1 MDNQLVE
8 SNAEILHK
16 SCKLVDDEK
25 FINDG
30 AQIKPIATLLI
41 QKLYEH
47 RALGISACQIGIDL
61 SMFAIDVNN
70 NLKICINPQIVAAM
84 AEMELGPEG
93 CLSFPGIVLKVS
105 RPAGVVVRYNDIDGK
120 EITEEL
126 NGLEARAWLH
136 EFDHTQGI
144 CFTDR
149 VSKLKL
155 SMATK
160 KYKKL
165 LKKFSK

>member
-8 SNAEILHK
+8 STAEILHRA
-16 SCKLVDDEK
+16 CAPVDDDK
-25 FINDG
+25 FLNDG
-30 AQIKPIATLLI
+30 AQIKPIAQLLV
-41 QKLYEH
+41 QKLYEQ

-61 SMFAIDVNN
+61 SMFAIDINN

-84 AEMELGPEG
+84 AEMELGSEG
-93 CLSFPGIVLKVS
+93 CLSFPGIFLKVN
-105 RPAGVVVRYNDIDGK
+105 RPAGVIVRYKDIDGK

-126 NGLEARAWLH
+126 KGLEARAWLH

-155 SMATK
+155 SMAKK
-160 KYKKL
+160 KYEKL
-165 LKKFSK
+165 LKKASQ